1 MRTQQPNSFD
11 GRGAP
16 GDRPGDARPDLAP
29 FECRF
34 RPRLGAVGVVRR
46 ALGRWLGAHRG
57 VDADAVDDLLIACS
71 ELCTN
76 AVRSA
81 SHAGGT
87 VAVRARQS
95 GDAVVL
101 EVEDDGAGFSW
112 PLAHRIQD
120 VPEQDEHGR
129 GLFIVTAITD
139 EMEVE
144 VATGRTVVRCT
155 KRHALDRQALDHRRR
170 ARGDATEWPPRWPG
184 AGRRD

>member
-11 GRGAP
+11 GCEAP
-16 GDRPGDARPDLAP
+16 GDRPGDARGGLAP

-34 RPRLGAVGVVRR
+34 RPDTGAVGVVRR
-46 ALGRWLGAHRG
+46 AFGRWIQARGG
-57 VDADAVDDLLIACS
+57 VDVDAVDDLLLACS

-81 SHAGGT
+81 SHAEDT
-87 VAVRARQS
+87 VAVRARPS

-129 GLFIVTAITD
+129 GLFIVAAITD

-155 KRHALDRQALDHRRR
+155 KRHVLGGQDR
-170 ARGDATEWPPRWPG
+170 ARGDATGGRPRWPG